1 MNIKLFAP
9 LLFVGALGAC
19 SPGQIAANNG
29 PAEYAWV
36 GCHVVTQ
43 NPAPTG
49 EYATSI
55 HAGDLPL
62 YSKFYMKQVSK
73 DGTVGPVTTGEPCGP
88 FYEKQRKIKKK
99 PIPSLSKIWCYRCRY

>member
-9 LLFVGALGAC
+9 LLFVRALGAC

-29 PAEYAWV
+29 PTNYAWV

-55 HAGDLPL
+55 HAGDLPVGA
-62 YSKFYMKQVSK
+62 KFYIKQVNK
-73 DGTVGPVTTGEPCGP
+73 DGTVGPVTTGEPCDS
-88 FYEKQRKIKKK
+88 FYEKQKKIRMPPKV
-99 PIPSLSKIWCYRCRY
+99 SY